1 MSVLADRSFVFIHAI
16 EGHHL
21 ILGGLGFGVLTE
33 VGVNLRTRVCGL
45 RAKRLS
51 LHAKVALATTGIL
64 LLMGT
69 LGFWTFE
76 SGNLLRDTDLRSQ
89 LLTSFF
95 ASVTPR
101 TAGFNS
107 IDYAQTTTATLF
119 LTVVLMT
126 IGGCPGST
134 AGGIKATTLA
144 VLFATARARL
154 RGRRWASLFGRG
166 VSEMA
171 VDKAIG
177 VVALAERFCCRPS
190 SCVTPPMSRPLDA
203 RRVCCS
209 KWSRP

>member
-1 MSVLADRSFVFIHAI
+1 
-16 EGHHL
+16 
-21 ILGGLGFGVLTE
+21 
-33 VGVNLRTRVCGL
+33 
-45 RAKRLS
+45 
-51 LHAKVALATTGIL
+51 
-64 LLMGT
+64 
-69 LGFWTFE
+69 
-76 SGNLLRDTDLRSQ
+76 
-89 LLTSFF
+89 
-95 ASVTPR
+95 VTPR

-177 VVALAERFCCRPS
+177 VVALVAVLVVGGTFLLSAVELRHTAHVQTPGRSEGLLFEVVSALGTVGLTTGITPTLTPGGKLIVIVLMFVGRLGPLTVAMAVARTKPRPAVRLAEE
-190 SCVTPPMSRPLDA
+190 PLMIG
-203 RRVCCS
+203 
-209 KWSRP
+209 